1 MFPLPSGAIGCDNMI
16 DLKLTI
22 EEERLVD
29 RVIKAVRDQK
39 PEYGMLPFQ
48 VYFQHGEMVR
58 VEFERPI
65 VESMKL

>member
-1 MFPLPSGAIGCDNMI
+1 MI